1 MSLPSVSIVIPT
13 LEEEKQLPYLLSDL
27 AVQTLRPF
35 EVIVVD
41 GGSTDKTRE
50 LAQAAGVT
58 VITHVKGVGGQRTA
72 GGEAARG
79 DVIVFLDADV
89 RMAPDAL
96 QRMITSFTERQYDAA
111 CPWFWPHNSTIAI
124 RGIFA
129 VLTTIFWLMQRIAPS
144 GAGCCIVVT
153 KAHFTRTGG
162 FQAKHTYDDISFIRR
177 AGRLGRFGILPVR
190 VEVSDRRFRKEGTLK
205 VCLTYALLCPF
216 FFFGLFRAANVVKYR
231 FAHYA
236 K

>member
-1 MSLPSVSIVIPT
+1 MNPPTVSIVIPT
-13 LEEEKQLPYLLSDL
+13 LEEERQLPFLLSDL
-27 AVQTLRPF
+27 AAQTLRPL

-41 GGSTDKTRE
+41 GGSTDNTRA
-50 LAQAAGVT
+50 LVQAAGAT
-58 VITHVKGVGGQRTA
+58 VIAHSKGVGGQRTA

-79 DVIVFLDADV
+79 DIIVFMDADV
-89 RMAPDAL
+89 RVAPDAL
-96 QRMITSFTERQYDAA
+96 QRMITSFTQRQYDAA

-153 KAHFTRTGG
+153 KTHFARTGG
-162 FQAKHTYDDISFIRR
+162 FQARYTYDDISFIRR

-190 VEVSDRRFRKEGTLK
+190 VEVSDRRFRKDGTLK

-216 FFFGLFRAANVVKYR
+216 FLFGLFGAANFVKYR